1 MTAVE
6 YLEEVKKIE
15 YRLRT
20 LSREREKAEEA
31 LFDIK
36 AINYEK
42 DRVTGGELADTCN
55 KLERAEQ
62 ILKNI
67 NEKETRL
74 IGAKE
79 EARARINDLQD
90 VESVCFLLDYYINN
104 MPLLEIERSMNIS
117 ISTFYRKKADAIS
130 QFQKVHGKW
139 LSSLTE
145 LY

>member
-1 MTAVE
+1 MIAAE

-20 LSREREKAEEA
+20 LNREREKAEED
-31 LFDIK
+31 LFNIK
-36 AINYEK
+36 SMNYEK

>member
-20 LSREREKAEEA
+20 LNREREKAEED
-31 LFDIK
+31 LFNIK
-36 AINYEK
+36 SMNYEK

-104 MPLLEIERSMNIS
+104 TPLLEIERSMNIS
-117 ISTFYRKKADAIS
+117 ISTFYRKRSDAIS
-130 QFQKVHGKW
+130 QFQKVHAKW
-139 LSSLTE
+139 LESLTE

>member
-1 MTAVE
+1 M
-6 YLEEVKKIE
+6 
-15 YRLRT
+15 
-20 LSREREKAEEA
+20 
-31 LFDIK
+31 
-36 AINYEK
+36 NYEK

-130 QFQKVHGKW
+130 LFQKVHAKW